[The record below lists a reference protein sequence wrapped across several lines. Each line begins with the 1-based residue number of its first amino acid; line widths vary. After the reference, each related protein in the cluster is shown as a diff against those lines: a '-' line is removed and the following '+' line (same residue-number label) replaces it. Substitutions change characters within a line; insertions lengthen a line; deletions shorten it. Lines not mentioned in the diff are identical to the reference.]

1 MKTSF
6 DLMYKQILTV
16 EEYEQGK
23 ELQKMLKE
31 DDNTPINDYG
41 KMVCIEVMKEIEN
54 DWFDRVLE
62 TKAIIQVNHGLNS
75 YNYHGEN
82 TGFMD
87 VIIETIGKTGFGF
100 IEASMWLSDIWQ
112 IDGKTTMPSLCEYYR
127 RKGEFE
133 C

>member
-1 MKTSF
+1 MKTNF
-6 DLMYKQILTV
+6 DSMYKKVLTV

-23 ELQKMLKE
+23 ELQKIMKE
-31 DDNTPINDYG
+31 DNTPINDYG

-54 DWFDRVLE
+54 DWLDRVLE
-62 TKAIIQVNHGLNS
+62 TKATIQVNPKLS
-75 YNYHGEN
+75 QYNYHGE

-87 VIIETIGKTGFGF
+87 ILIETIGKTGFGF

>member
-6 DLMYKQILTV
+6 DSMYKQILTV

-23 ELQKMLKE
+23 ELQKVMKE
-31 DDNTPINDYG
+31 DNTPINYYG

-54 DWFDRVLE
+54 DWLDRVLE
-62 TKAIIQVNHGLNS
+62 TKATIQVNSRLS
-75 YNYHGEN
+75 QYNYHGE

-87 VIIETIGKTGFGF
+87 ILIETIGKTGHGF

-112 IDGKTTMPSLCEYYR
+112 IDGETLIPNVYEYYC
-127 RKGEFE
+127 RKVQS
-133 C
+133 